1 MASVTS
7 YQGAENPYRS
17 SSGESSSGE
26 SSEPEFDYDIII
38 DNSNHLGEVLF
49 KVFFVAHG
57 GGHTNSAAAL
67 KRNKNDPRARDFI
80 NLGQTKLAELAQKF
94 PKIRKIRKYRDTIPG
109 HVLVTQDEID
119 EQRAFF
125 YNRNNW
131 QKIHHDRKKDLR
143 GKMGVGHEYYRKW
156 VQSGRVST
164 KEEDKERGS
173 GELVQNG
180 QVFELDVNSN
190 KGDVIFQEDI
200 SLELGSGGRLQADF
214 GIYIPD
220 ILENGFAGIPK
231 DLQMSENIFRKKAGP
246 KTSETDVGEF
256 QDLKISQ
263 VMENTLDEL
272 SKNIDKYPLLKEAT
286 VIEFYFTSCSPF
298 NEPSSLKTGKSKRIV
313 KTESL
318 GRRQYKVAHL
328 DPDEW
333 FIFLIQ
339 LIKRIRVFKKGKKK
353 MQLFAQKFKDA
364 PPHDKAKTSY
374 RDERWDAF
382 VSNAEED
389 ERKETWVTIDQLLNR
404 KLAPTRPPQ
413 KKLNNNPDIKTQWE
427 NRWKET
433 MTNEKLAEKFNQYN
447 LLEDGLI
454 VEILKGETIGFKIPN
469 PPEGKDIYKL
479 YYYIIWHY
487 LNPIQFQEGGLN
499 FPYEGGQVPISGET
513 GIKWFGDNIVKYIKG
528 LEWKNNGEY
537 HEIYSYLMQA
547 LSEDYEN
554 YLIKK
559 KKGIE
564 YFQVVI
570 KKILYKEKNKKFS
583 TSAIINEIKKTH
595 TLNSKNRDDIKIA
608 LNRLKGKSIK
618 FETRTDLWQ
627 WKEQKSKAKGV
638 GSSSKKD
645 NNFSEFD
652 GGRKTRRR
660 KKTRRKRK
668 KRTRKR
674 TRKKKKRRRRKRR
687 RTKRKKK

>member
-1 MASVTS
+1 MASLTS
-7 YQGAENPYRS
+7 YQGAENPYGSDSEQS
-17 SSGESSSGE
+17 SSGESSDV
-26 SSEPEFDYDIII
+26 EFDYDIIE
-38 DNSNHLGEVLF
+38 DNKNVLNEVLF

-67 KRNKNDPRARDFI
+67 KRNKNDPIARDFI
-80 NLGQTKLAELAQKF
+80 NLGQTKLAELAKKL

-156 VQSGRVST
+156 VQSGRVNT
-164 KEEDKERGS
+164 KDEDKERGS

-180 QVFELDVNSN
+180 QVFELDLEDPEID
-190 KGDVIFQEDI
+190 DVIFQEDI

-220 ILENGFAGIPK
+220 IQEDGFGGIPK
-231 DLQMSENIFRKKAGP
+231 NQQMSQNIFRKKAGP

-298 NEPSSLKTGKSKRIV
+298 NDPSHLKKGTKRIV
-313 KTESL
+313 KSESS

-328 DPDEW
+328 DSDEW

-353 MQLFAQKFKDA
+353 MELFAEEFENA
-364 PPHDKAKTSY
+364 PDYDRTRSSTHD
-374 RDERWDAF
+374 EIWDAF

-413 KKLNNNPDIKTQWE
+413 EKLYNNPDIKTQWE
-427 NRWKET
+427 NRWFKT
-433 MTNEKLAEKFNQYN
+433 MTNQKLAEKFNQYK

-454 VEILKGETIGFKIPN
+454 VEILKGETIGFNIPN

-487 LNPIQFQEGGLN
+487 LNPIQFKEGGLN
-499 FPYEGGQVPISGET
+499 FPYEEGQVPISGET

-528 LEWKNNGEY
+528 LEYKNNSEY
-537 HEIYSYLMQA
+537 REIYSYLMQA
-547 LSEDYEN
+547 LPEDYKN
-554 YLIKK
+554 YIIKK
-559 KKGIE
+559 QKGVE
-564 YFQVVI
+564 YFQEVI
-570 KKILYKEKNKKFS
+570 KKILFKEKNKKFQ
-583 TSAIINEIKKTH
+583 TSAIINEIALTH
-595 TLNSKNRDDIKIA
+595 TLNPENKKDIKIA
-608 LNRLKGKSIK
+608 LSKLKGRSIS
-618 FETRTDLWQ
+618 FESRTDQWQ
-627 WKEQKSKAKGV
+627 WKEKRRNVKGV
-638 GSSSKKD
+638 GSSKKKD